1 MFDIGFIFSN
11 GWRATKEHY
20 WVFLGV
26 MMAFLGFQVPLG
38 VLNSLVPFDFDG
50 DSGLGDIVGLFI
62 NPMLTVG
69 WMYIGLQAYR
79 RQPVAFGDLF
89 IGFTQY
95 WRMLGVTLLGLGAVM
110 ILGVAC
116 AIPVF
121 IFAAYAYSNASDVGE
136 LAELLFL
143 VLWGL
148 PTLALL
154 LFVGTRISYAPILT
168 FVTNTPVMG
177 SLILSWRKTRPVWG
191 RLLLLNFLLFLLA
204 VASIALLFLPL
215 FFFFLPLLVGV
226 VGVVCGL
233 LLNEDGEQAADP
245 ADDDQT
251 PENPAFPQPMNG

>member
-20 WVFLGV
+20 WIFFGA
-26 MMAFLGFQVPLG
+26 MMAFVGFQVPLG
-38 VLNSLVPFDFDG
+38 VLNTLVPFDEDN
-50 DSGLGDIVGLFI
+50 GLGDIVSLFI

-79 RQPVAFGDLF
+79 RQTVAFGDLF

-95 WRMLGVTLLGLGAVM
+95 WRMLGVTLLGLGALM

-116 AIPVF
+116 AIPAI
-121 IFAAYAYSNASDVGE
+121 IFAVYASVSSSDVGE
-136 LAELLFL
+136 TAEFLFV

-148 PTLALL
+148 PTLAIF
-154 LFVGTRISYAPILT
+154 LFVGTRISYALILT
-168 FVTNTPVMG
+168 FVTKTPVMG
-177 SLILSWRKTRPVWG
+177 SLILSWRKTRSVWG
-191 RLLLLNFLLFLLA
+191 RLMLLNFVLWLTA
-204 VASIALLFLPL
+204 VASILLLIFPL

-233 LLNEDGEQAADP
+233 LLNEEGELFSDS
-245 ADDDQT
+245 ADDHQT
-251 PENPAFPQPMNG
+251 PANPAFPEPMNG

>member
-1 MFDIGFIFSN
+1 MFDIGFIFST

-26 MMAFLGFQVPLG
+26 MMAFVGFQVPLG
-38 VLNSLVPFDFDG
+38 VLNTLVPFDADN
-50 DSGLGDIVGLFI
+50 GLGDLVGLFI

-79 RQPVAFGDLF
+79 RQTVTFGDLF

-95 WRMLGVTLLGLGAVM
+95 WRMLGVTLLGLGALM
-110 ILGVAC
+110 TLGVAC
-116 AIPVF
+116 AVPVI
-121 IFAAYAYSNASDVGE
+121 IFAVYASMSSSDVGQ
-136 LAELLFL
+136 LAEFLFV

-148 PTLALL
+148 PTIALL
-154 LFVGTRISYAPILT
+154 LFVGTRISYALILT

-191 RLLLLNFLLFLLA
+191 RLMLLNFLLWLIA
-204 VASIALLFLPL
+204 VASIVLLFLPL

-233 LLNEDGEQAADP
+233 LLNEEGEQSADP
-245 ADDDQT
+245 ADDHQA
-251 PENPAFPQPMNG
+251 PENPAFPEPMDG

>member
-26 MMAFLGFQVPLG
+26 MMAFVGFQVPLG
-38 VLNSLVPFDFDG
+38 VLNSLVPFDD
-50 DSGLGDIVGLFI
+50 DNGLGDLVGLFI

-95 WRMLGVTLLGLGAVM
+95 WRMIGVTLMGLGALM
-110 ILGVAC
+110 IVGVVC

-136 LAELLFL
+136 LAELLFV

-148 PTLALL
+148 PTLALV
-154 LFVGTRISYAPILT
+154 LFVGTRISYALILT
-168 FVTNTPVMG
+168 FMTNTPVMG
-177 SLILSWRKTRPVWG
+177 SLLLSWRRTRPVWG
-191 RLLLLNFLLFLLA
+191 RLLFLNFLLWLIA
-204 VASIALLFLPL
+204 VASIVLLILPL

-226 VGVVCGL
+226 VGVVSGL
-233 LLNEDGEQAADP
+233 LLNEEDEQAAGP
-245 ADDDQT
+245 IDDHQP

>member
-38 VLNSLVPFDFDG
+38 VLNTLVPFDEEN
-50 DSGLGDIVGLFI
+50 GLGDIVGLFI

-69 WMYIGLQAYR
+69 WMFIGLQAYR

-95 WRMLGVTLLGLGAVM
+95 WRILGVTLLGLGALM
-110 ILGVAC
+110 ILGVVC
-116 AIPVF
+116 AIPAI
-121 IFAAYAYSNASDVGE
+121 IFAVYASMNSSDVGE
-136 LAELLFL
+136 PAELFF
-143 VLWGL
+143 VMIWFL
-148 PTLALL
+148 PTLALF

-191 RLLLLNFLLFLLA
+191 RLMLLNFLLFLIA
-204 VASIALLFLPL
+204 IASIVLLFLPL

-233 LLNEDGEQAADP
+233 LLEELGDAPGQNGEP
-245 ADDDQT
+245 NVRG
-251 PENPAFPQPMNG
+251 ENPAFPHPINE

>member
-20 WVFLGV
+20 WVFLGA
-26 MMAFLGFQVPLG
+26 MMAFVGFQVPLG
-38 VLNSLVPFDFDG
+38 VLNSLVPFDEDN
-50 DSGLGDIVGLFI
+50 GLGNIVGLFI

-79 RQPVAFGDLF
+79 RQTVAFGDLF

-95 WRMLGVTLLGLGAVM
+95 WRMLGVTLLGLGALM

-116 AIPVF
+116 AVPVI
-121 IFAAYAYSNASDVGE
+121 IFAVYAYSNSSDVGE
-136 LAELLFL
+136 FAELLFV

-154 LFVGTRISYAPILT
+154 LFVGTRISYALILT
-168 FVTNTPVMG
+168 FMTNTPVMG

-191 RLLLLNFLLFLLA
+191 RLMLLNFLLFLIA
-204 VASIALLFLPL
+204 IASIVLLFLPL

-233 LLNEDGEQAADP
+233 LLNEADEPAAD
-245 ADDDQT
+245 ATDDRQT
-251 PENPAFPQPMNG
+251 PENPALSRPMNG

>member
-38 VLNSLVPFDFDG
+38 VLNALFPFDE

-69 WMYIGLQAYR
+69 WMYVGLQAYR
-79 RQPVAFGDLF
+79 RQTVAFGDLF

-95 WRMLGVTLLGLGAVM
+95 WRMLGVTLLGLGALM

-116 AIPVF
+116 AIPAI
-121 IFAAYAYSNASDVGE
+121 IFAVYASVNSSDVGE
-136 LAELLFL
+136 TAEIFFV

-148 PTLALL
+148 PTLALF
-154 LFVGTRISYAPILT
+154 LFVGTRISYALILT

-177 SLILSWRKTRPVWG
+177 SLTLSWRKTRSVWG
-191 RLLLLNFLLFLLA
+191 RLLLLNFLLWLIA
-204 VASIALLFLPL
+204 VASILLLILPL

-233 LLNEDGEQAADP
+233 LLNEEGEQSADP
-245 ADDDQT
+245 SDDHQT
-251 PENPAFPQPMNG
+251 PENPAFPEPMNG